1 MRALWR
7 TAPPV
12 LFVMAILS
20 AGFFTGAWV
29 VLSEVFPYD
38 LLAAADKTLR
48 TWVESRRRP
57 DAFLATA
64 RFVNVAPESVAE
76 RRIEFLAAEAL
87 ADPVLFSGGPG
98 RFAEYCPG
106 SAGCLAVE
114 YAGRGEVSSTPTRT
128 APMRSNRRP
137 SSRCRMS
144 ICPDSHSRKTPAYSG
159 CPGIRMA
166 ICW

>member
-1 MRALWR
+1 MRIMRALWR

-48 TWVESRRRP
+48 TWVESR
-57 DAFLATA
+57 
-64 RFVNVAPESVAE
+64 S
-76 RRIEFLAAEAL
+76 
-87 ADPVLFSGGPG
+87 
-98 RFAEYCPG
+98 
-106 SAGCLAVE
+106 
-114 YAGRGEVSSTPTRT
+114 
-128 APMRSNRRP
+128 
-137 SSRCRMS
+137 MS